1 MTDPRNDRDLEA
13 PEVDAAEQATVA
25 DPRWADESDEPVTP
39 SLDVP
44 EWDAQEQRREVPLD
58 DDYR

>member
-1 MTDPRNDRDLEA
+1 MTYPENERDLET

-25 DPRWADESDEPVTP
+25 DPRWADESEPPVTSNP
-39 SLDVP
+39 EVP
-44 EWDAQEQRREVPLD
+44 EWDAQEQGRVVHLD